1 MAYDDRISDAQ
12 IRMVWALKS
21 KLGVVPDVDNIKDI
35 DRRKAKMLI
44 DGLLEEVEKLQ
55 SDEN

>member
-1 MAYDDRISDAQ
+1 
-12 IRMVWALKS
+12 MVWALKS

>member
-1 MAYDDRISDAQ
+1 MAYDDPISDAQ
-12 IRMVWALKS
+12 IRLVWALKS
-21 KLGVVPDVDNIKDI
+21 KLGFAPDVDNIKDI
-35 DRRKAKMLI
+35 DRRKAKILI

>member
-1 MAYDDRISDAQ
+1 
-12 IRMVWALKS
+12 MVWALKS
-21 KLGVVPDVDNIKDI
+21 KLGFVPDVDNIKDI

>member
-1 MAYDDRISDAQ
+1 VAYDDRISDAQ